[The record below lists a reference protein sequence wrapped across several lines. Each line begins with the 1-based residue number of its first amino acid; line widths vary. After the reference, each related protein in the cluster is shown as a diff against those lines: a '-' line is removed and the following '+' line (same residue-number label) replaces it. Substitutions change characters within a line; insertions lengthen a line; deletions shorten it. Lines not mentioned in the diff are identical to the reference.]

1 MSPAKLGS
9 KRKQRR
15 KAAAALG
22 VAAGLSLSLAS
33 RASAAIDGP
42 AADMTTR
49 NPEVSYEIT
58 LGEEEIADVSLATFY
73 VFDKENAGTFTS
85 GARLAAGGGCGGC
98 AGCATDTD
106 YGTSTLGS
114 AAANPRYYSIKPA
127 HKYTHAPKR
136 THVPKSP
143 GDSRG

>member
-1 MSPAKLGS
+1 MSRAKLAS

-15 KAAAALG
+15 KAVPALG

-33 RASAAIDGP
+33 GASAAIDRP

-58 LGEEEIADVSLATFY
+58 LGEEEIADVSLATFC
-73 VFDKENAGTFTS
+73 VFDKEDAGTFRS
-85 GARLAAGGGCGGC
+85 GVRLAAGGGCGGC

-114 AAANPRYYSIKPA
+114 AANPRYYSIKPA